1 MRSIVLVMSA
11 VVLVSC
17 ERATPSNAGTQVA
30 SVSAVSAAEPTHGQR
45 EVRLTGTVEAVHSSK
60 VIVPQ
65 TLGQGGQLTLTH
77 LIPNGT
83 HAEKGDLLAEFD
95 PTQQI
100 DNGLA
105 ARAKY
110 EDLGHQVEQK
120 AAQNRADQEK
130 RRSDLTQAQA
140 DLGKAEL
147 DLQKAPILAE
157 IAKLENDIKAANARI
172 HVESL
177 TKSNAF
183 HDQSDAAALKILEL
197 QRDRQKVALERA
209 QINLDRMQVRA
220 PLAGMVAHQNV
231 YRGNSFG
238 HAQEGDQLYRGQA
251 LVSIFDPSEMLVRC
265 SVGEPDGAALVPGT
279 RAKVYID
286 AYPDLALPAHFEFA
300 SPMASSALGSPV
312 KTFSAVF
319 KLDKTDPRL
328 TPDLSAAVVLEP
340 RGGPSP
346 SGAGR

>member
-1 MRSIVLVMSA
+1 VRKLALLVTAAVSA
-11 VVLVSC
+11 VAIVSC
-17 ERATPSNAGTQVA
+17 ERAMPNSTGTPAA
-30 SVSAVSAAEPTHGQR
+30 STMVAEPSHGQR
-45 EVRLTGTVEAVHSSK
+45 EIRLTGTVEAIRSSK

-77 LIPNGT
+77 LIPNGSQVNQ
-83 HAEKGDLLAEFD
+83 GDLIAEFD

-105 ARAKY
+105 AKGKY

-120 AAQNRADQEK
+120 IAQNHADQEK
-130 RRSDLTQAQA
+130 RISDFTQAKG

-157 IAKLENDIKAANARI
+157 IAKLENDIKADTARK

-177 TKSNAF
+177 TKSNAY
-183 HDQSDAAALKILEL
+183 HDQSDAAALRTLEL
-197 QRDRQKVALERA
+197 QRDRQKVALDRA
-209 QINLDRMQVRA
+209 QTNIDRMEVRA
-220 PLAGMVAHQNV
+220 PIAGMVAHQNV
-231 YRGNSFG
+231 YRGNSMG

-251 LVSIFDPSEMLVRC
+251 LVSIFDPSSMLVRC
-265 SVGEPDGAALVPGT
+265 SVGEPDGASLTPGT
-279 RAKVYID
+279 RAKVYFD
-286 AYPDLALPAHFEFA
+286 AYPDLALPAHFESA

-328 TPDLSAAVVLEP
+328 MPDLSAAVVLEP
-340 RGGPSP
+340 RTGGPK
-346 SGAGR
+346 